1 MVGLGHMVSIK
12 TIYGIKIYCSTF
24 CVLLSN
30 KNYFSHFKFHQLQL
44 ITYFSFLSIKNNQ
57 KEKKISHE
65 KFM

>member
-1 MVGLGHMVSIK
+1 MVGLGHMVFIK
-12 TIYGIKIYCSTF
+12 TYTIYGIKIYCSTF

-57 KEKKISHE
+57 KEKKNLT
-65 KFM
+65 